1 MEGTKMEIKLAW
13 DQFVEL
19 GEDGLEN
26 ILAKLDEPASAS
38 A

>member
-13 DQFVEL
+13 DQFVNL

-26 ILAKLDEPASAS
+26 ILAKLDESASAS